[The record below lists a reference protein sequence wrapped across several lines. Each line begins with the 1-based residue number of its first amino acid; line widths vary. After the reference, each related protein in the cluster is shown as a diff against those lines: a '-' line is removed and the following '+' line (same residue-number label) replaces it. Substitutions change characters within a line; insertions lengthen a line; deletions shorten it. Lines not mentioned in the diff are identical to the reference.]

1 VNCKHNREDM
11 THGEHHSSEF
21 NAVLRDIPNIRFLD
35 VIKDAHIRSAFAS
48 FNQTQVSNETFLVV
62 AILITLSSVV
72 FMFRFRAFLMSEGY
86 DREEL
91 IAGIV
96 LTATI
101 TTLIIILWILC
112 YLKRKRVDPKR
123 RKALKS
129 LYNIQPV
136 LQVILPIGIS
146 FFYGLQLIIR
156 VRGGQCDSDKL
167 YLHMLMCNP
176 NHDTNGLPEETLAQL
191 MLMPIVFHIILRDSL
206 VGTFFISYLMSL
218 ASVLITAFMLNVRQV
233 MPFLLVYFFFSTV
246 IHYDNQRQNLSLFY
260 LAEKLKFSL
269 SENERLADETH
280 ASELRHMIANVAH
293 DLKTVRAHSVL
304 RFVILFL
311 REVSCIP
318 LPQSLPYR
326 LPFLHILYL
335 SYCIFSPYPAIDIV
349 SVGRGVHRP
358 GGHRLG

>member
-1 VNCKHNREDM
+1 M

-21 NAVLRDIPNIRFLD
+21 NAVLKDIPNIRFLD

-72 FMFRFRAFLMSEGY
+72 FMFRFRAFLMSGGY

-101 TTLIIILWILC
+101 ATLIIILWILW
-112 YLKRKRVDPKR
+112 YLKRKRVDPKG

-293 DLKTVRAHSVL
+293 DLKTVRGHPVL
-304 RFVILFL
+304 R
-311 REVSCIP
+311 
-318 LPQSLPYR
+318 
-326 LPFLHILYL
+326 
-335 SYCIFSPYPAIDIV
+335 
-349 SVGRGVHRP
+349 
-358 GGHRLG
+358 